1 MRCPGVGDRRE
12 RKGEET
18 VSMVCDAVGDFASAA
33 GDRHTLGGSDDPG
46 LGPAGKTQERYRSC
60 GGDAESEKE
69 AVRLLPKEDSMRTDV
84 GGNDGLWTR
93 RKTKRQVFH
102 RAHSPWKSQTARFPH
117 SHRRD
122 EAVEKWKA
130 QKQAFHFPTPL
141 LPLFI
146 FQSERRPGGG
156 SLRSRLQA
164 HSWMRICCNCSNASP
179 VSRAT
184 PACRLLPCA
193 SIVTIAM
200 KRFTRRCHIASGIP
214 KSIQCT

>member
-33 GDRHTLGGSDDPG
+33 GDRHTPGGSDDPG

-60 GGDAESEKE
+60 GGDAGSEKE
-69 AVRLLPKEDSMRTDV
+69 AVRRLPKEDSMRTDV

-164 HSWMRICCNCSNASP
+164 HSWMRICSS
-179 VSRAT
+179 SRAALT
-184 PACRLLPCA
+184 SSSPPRSPAMNTDNPSMDRGQ
-193 SIVTIAM
+193 IY
-200 KRFTRRCHIASGIP
+200 R
-214 KSIQCT
+214 

>member
-33 GDRHTLGGSDDPG
+33 GDRHTPGGSDDPG

-60 GGDAESEKE
+60 GGDAGSEKE
-69 AVRLLPKEDSMRTDV
+69 AVRRLPKEDSMRTDV

-164 HSWMRICCNCSNASP
+164 HSWMRICCPILSSIDVQARFCGNHGLPGSAP
-179 VSRAT
+179 
-184 PACRLLPCA
+184 PRL
-193 SIVTIAM
+193 
-200 KRFTRRCHIASGIP
+200 
-214 KSIQCT
+214 